1 MKDAAK
7 VNSCTVKTHKPE
19 IQRERQRER
28 KNRGGGN
35 FQGQTN
41 RSDGGIKAEGRE
53 TVKENKRKS
62 TKDKRRAERVEFYL
76 QVSWRPKYREKK
88 QMKKRRAHGWTCS
101 LL

>member
-19 IQRERQRER
+19 IQRERE
-28 KNRGGGN
+28 NRGGGN

-41 RSDGGIKAEGRE
+41 RSDGGIKAERRE

-62 TKDKRRAERVEFYL
+62 MKDKRRAERVEFYL
-76 QVSWRPKYREKK
+76 QVSWRPKYREKN
-88 QMKKRRAHGWTCS
+88 TDEET
-101 LL
+101 